1 MRLLRRM
8 AGAAALSLMA
18 AVAWSETPQELL
30 DRYRQQAIATDAAF
44 ESFSVERGNTF
55 YRDKHPIMG
64 LGAVNCA
71 SCHRKNPREQI
82 RAHRTDILC
91 RACHVINDEEHPD
104 PQNAKKRVIEPFTPG
119 ANPKRFTDF
128 EVAESFFKTNCQLLL
143 KRACTA
149 REKGDLITYLLSV
162 EGPAIEAPDPAA
174 AVLEQGQQS
183 Q

>member
-8 AGAAALSLMA
+8 AGAAALCLV
-18 AVAWSETPQELL
+18 AVGAWGETPQGLL
-30 DRYRQQAIATDAAF
+30 DRYRQRAMAADLAF
-44 ESFSVERGNTF
+44 EDFSVERGYTL

-64 LGAVNCA
+64 VGAVNCA
-71 SCHRKNPREQI
+71 SCHRKDPREQI

-104 PQNAKKRVIEPFTPG
+104 PQSAKKRVIEPFTPG

-128 EVAESFFKTNCQLLL
+128 EVVERFFKTNCQLLL
-143 KRACTA
+143 KRECTA

-174 AVLEQGQQS
+174 ALREQAQQS